1 MIATEWTDERTMPA
15 NTNSSRRTNKLTLQ
29 LSPIAAGE
37 QYIAA
42 AAAATTDIWPIQ
54 LKHLRTDE

>member
-1 MIATEWTDERTMPA
+1 MIATERTDERTMPA

-42 AAAATTDIWPIQ
+42 AAATTDIWPIQ
-54 LKHLRTDE
+54 LKHLRTNE